1 VSTAA
6 VIGALLSY
14 RAIHIERQGKRHR
27 TMLSLCGFRST
38 DSARSPRAQHRTC
51 RRTWR
56 TANTTEEYSCWS
68 PHGRHQSERGGSGLT
83 PQRVALGRTDCAALA
98 ASPCWS
104 LGAPR
109 GICWIAPNFC
119 SLPPRSRVQAHR
131 DRTTRGPVAAPL
143 AEGVVN

>member
-1 VSTAA
+1 VSTAT
-6 VIGALLSY
+6 VMVALLSY

-27 TMLSLCGFRST
+27 TTLSLCGFRST
-38 DSARSPRAQHRTC
+38 DSARSPRAQHRTR

-56 TANTTEEYSCWS
+56 RANTTEEYSCWS
-68 PHGRHQSERGGSGLT
+68 PQGRHQSERGGSGLT
-83 PQRVALGRTDCAALA
+83 RNGSRLGGLICAALA

-119 SLPPRSRVQAHR
+119 SLPPWSRVQAHR